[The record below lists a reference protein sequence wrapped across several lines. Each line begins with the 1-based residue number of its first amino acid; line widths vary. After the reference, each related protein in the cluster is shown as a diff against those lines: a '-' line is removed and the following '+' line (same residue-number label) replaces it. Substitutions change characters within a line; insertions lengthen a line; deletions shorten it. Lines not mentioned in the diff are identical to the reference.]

1 MKLKCDNKS
10 ELYINFYFYIIFA
23 VIISIYFPSNLLG
36 LALGASCIKIIYQ
49 TINTATNIIAYLLG
63 TDPQV

>member
-1 MKLKCDNKS
+1 MKLKCDNNS
-10 ELYINFYFYIIFA
+10 ELYILLLYFA
-23 VIISIYFPSNLLG
+23 VIIFIYFPSNLLG

-49 TINTATNIIAYLLG
+49 TINNATNIIAYLLG